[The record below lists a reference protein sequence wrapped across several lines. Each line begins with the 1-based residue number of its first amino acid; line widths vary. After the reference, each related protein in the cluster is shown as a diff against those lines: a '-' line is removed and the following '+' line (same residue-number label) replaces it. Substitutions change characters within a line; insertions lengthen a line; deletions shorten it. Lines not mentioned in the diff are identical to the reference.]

1 MKLTRE
7 QNKSGYLMGATN
19 VKEVSKC
26 GVEIVT
32 FEKNGM
38 LLSLHWWGKAAK
50 PAKHYR
56 WTTAEKMEAF
66 VEKTLLQAELLDAN
80 KKVVAARKKAA
91 REAGHPYKVGDV
103 LYGSWGYDQTNIDY
117 FQITGATKKSVTLK
131 QICGDVEEYTSWAS
145 ANVSA
150 VKDSF
155 LEGGKEYKKIPQCY
169 LGSDDSPQWYINSPI
184 YGTLYPWDGKPK
196 YKSWYA

>member
-66 VEKTLLQAELLDAN
+66 VQETLLQAELRDAN
-80 KKVVAARKKAA
+80 KKLWLPEKKLLEKRAIHIKWVMFFMA
-91 REAGHPYKVGDV
+91 LGVM
-103 LYGSWGYDQTNIDY
+103 
-117 FQITGATKKSVTLK
+117 TKLT
-131 QICGDVEEYTSWAS
+131 
-145 ANVSA
+145 
-150 VKDSF
+150 
-155 LEGGKEYKKIPQCY
+155 
-169 LGSDDSPQWYINSPI
+169 
-184 YGTLYPWDGKPK
+184 
-196 YKSWYA
+196 